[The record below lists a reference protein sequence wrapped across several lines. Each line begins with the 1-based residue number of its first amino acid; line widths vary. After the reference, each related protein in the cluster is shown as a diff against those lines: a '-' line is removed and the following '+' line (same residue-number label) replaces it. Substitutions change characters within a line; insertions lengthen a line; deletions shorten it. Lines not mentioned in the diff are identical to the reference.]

1 MKKNSIKKKINIKN
15 KRASFEYH
23 LLQKY
28 IVGIVLKGT
37 EIKSIRMGKASISD
51 SYCYFQND
59 ELWIKQ
65 MHIAPYKYGNINNH
79 EEIRPRKLLLK
90 KNELKKLNKT
100 KEKGMT
106 IIPTKLFINSRG
118 FAKLEI
124 ALAQGKKLYDKRQSI
139 KEKDIARQTKRIM
152 LDK

>member
-1 MKKNSIKKKINIKN
+1 MKKNSLQKDINIKN

-23 LLQKY
+23 LIQKY

-37 EIKSIRMGKASISD
+37 EIKSIRMGKVSLSD
-51 SYCYFQND
+51 SYCYFQGN

-65 MHIAPYKYGNINNH
+65 LHIAPYKFGNIYNH

-90 KNELKKLNKT
+90 KIELKKLLKT
-100 KEKGMT
+100 KDKGMT
-106 IIPTKLFINSRG
+106 IIPTRLFINQRG

-124 ALAQGKKLYDKRQSI
+124 ALAKGKKLYDKRQSI
-139 KEKDIARQTKRIM
+139 KEKDIERQVK
-152 LDK
+152 KSQFE